1 MKQISP
7 ILEIWRIV
15 EGFMSRWS
23 DVDLVVVDGLFVLIA
38 NARMVARRLE
48 GSIFHLS
55 AKKDV
60 HPAA

>member
-1 MKQISP
+1 
-7 ILEIWRIV
+7 
-15 EGFMSRWS
+15 MSRYVE

-38 NARMVARRLE
+38 NARIVARRLE

-60 HPAA
+60 HQAA